1 LVTRGRRPE
10 GAKRPRDKPPPMPS
24 APTTSLPYPT
34 TPRVDQ
40 TDDYFGTVVADPY
53 RWLEDVDSTQ
63 SRAWIAEQNAL
74 TASVLATVPQRD
86 AIHARLTQLWDYE
99 RRSVPERA
107 GELYAYYRNTGLQNQ
122 TVLWVTRD
130 LAEPGRVL
138 LDPNTLSEDGTVAL
152 SIASFSEDG
161 SRLAYGI
168 SSSGSDWVEWRV
180 RDVATGADL
189 PDIVR
194 WSKFSGASWRRDG
207 SGFYYS
213 RYDEPAAETRF
224 KDATYFHKVYFHRL
238 GTPQSTDVLVYER
251 PDHKDWSLN
260 AHTTEDGRYLLIDST
275 RGSDPN
281 NRLFL
286 QDLSTGGPV
295 VELLA
300 EGDARYSYLANDG
313 PTFYLCTTKDAPRAR
328 VIAFDVREHSVREI
342 VAESADALNDVSFFG
357 DRIVASYLRDALAY
371 VAVYRLDGAL
381 VGEVALPGLGT
392 VTGFGGKRAAQET
405 FYAYTSYT
413 EPITIYRYDI
423 ATAESTRVFAP
434 RLAYDAM
441 ALTSEQVFF
450 TSKDGTRIPMIVTSK
465 KGTPRDG
472 SAPVILYGY
481 GGFDISLT
489 PAFSSAAI
497 VWLEMGGVYAV
508 ANLRGGGEYGEAWHL
523 AGTRR
528 RRQNVFDD
536 FIAAAEYL
544 IDERWTTTP
553 KLAIHGGSNG
563 GLLVGACMT
572 QRPELFGAALPAV
585 GVMDMLRFPCFTIGW
600 AWTSDYGSPDDPDD
614 ARTLLSYSPYHNLH
628 EGTHYPPTFV
638 TTADHDDRVFP
649 AHSFKFAAALQHA
662 QGGSA
667 PVLLRVETKAGH
679 GLGKP
684 TSKVID
690 EVADRYAFLV
700 KTLGFEPSA

>member
-1 LVTRGRRPE
+1 
-10 GAKRPRDKPPPMPS
+10 MPS

-213 RYDEPAAETRF
+213 RYDEPAAETQF